1 MIVLF
6 YPNIERVL
14 KLDINDMQI
23 FSEGHLPIVSGI
35 YDQLKIG
42 EKIDEVVSWDK

>member
-35 YDQLKIG
+35 YDQLNYSPTKVG
-42 EKIDEVVSWDK
+42 GFEV